1 MSTNQFASKVE
12 ALLEWERIM
21 QEAKEEAEALRDE
34 IKREMM
40 ARNTEELAAGQYV
53 VRWTSV
59 LSQRFDATAFKK
71 TMPEVYRSFIK
82 QVASRRFSIA

>member
-40 ARNTEELAAGQYV
+40 ARRTEVFGTRQWV
-53 VRWTSV
+53 VSWR
-59 LSQRFDATAFKK
+59 
-71 TMPEVYRSFIK
+71 PG
-82 QVASRRFSIA
+82 